1 MSTDK
6 GQMPTDSIN
15 FSGRRIGAGFPVF
28 VIAEA
33 GLNHNGSLKM
43 ALQLVDAAK
52 QASADCVKFQKRDVS
67 NLAISDVLEA
77 EDRRFPSLGSTYR
90 GIRERLEFGEAEYRE
105 IIQHCRSKEIQF
117 LCTAFDIASIEFL
130 SALDV
135 GAFKLASHS
144 LTNMP
149 LIECAASTRKPVF
162 LSTGM
167 CTFYE
172 IDRSVEVFQKRGTPL
187 ALFHCVS
194 VYPHKAEEANL
205 SLMDAIRERYQVP
218 VGYSGHEL
226 GHLPTLVAV
235 ARGAAAIERHFTM
248 DKTLEGFDHRISLEP
263 HELSNMIRDIR
274 MAEASLGTRKKE
286 ITEAEWT
293 TRRKYH
299 VSIVSKAAIA
309 AGTLIEE
316 SMLGTKNPGLG
327 IESYLISEV
336 VGRRT
341 RQNIPADSLIQWEML
356 EKS

>member
-1 MSTDK
+1 MSPEKHQT
-6 GQMPTDSIN
+6 PASTIN
-15 FSGRRIGAGFPVF
+15 FSGRTIGGGSAAF

-33 GLNHNGSLKM
+33 GLNHNGSLEL

-52 QASADCVKFQKRDVS
+52 QAGADCVKFQKRDVS
-67 NLAISDVLEA
+67 NLAISEVLEA
-77 EDRRFPSLGSTYR
+77 EDRRFPGLGSTYR

-117 LCTAFDIASIEFL
+117 LCTAFDIASVGFL
-130 SALDV
+130 SGLDV

-149 LIECAASTRKPVF
+149 LIECVASAGTPVF

-167 CTFYE
+167 CTFDE
-172 IDRSVEVFQKRGTPL
+172 IDRSMEILQKRGTPL
-187 ALFHCVS
+187 VLFHCVS
-194 VYPHKAEEANL
+194 VYPHKAEETNL
-205 SLMDAIRERYQVP
+205 RLMDAIRERYQVP

-235 ARGAAAIERHFTM
+235 ARGAAAVERHFTM

-263 HELSNMIRDIR
+263 QELSSMIRDIR
-274 MAEASLGTRKKE
+274 LAEACLGTREKE

-299 VSIVSKAAIA
+299 VSIVTKGAIA
-309 AGTLIEE
+309 AGTIIEE
-316 SMLGTKNPGLG
+316 SMLHTKNPGLG

-336 VGRRT
+336 VGKRA
-341 RQNIPADSLIQWEML
+341 RQNIPSDSLIHWEML
-356 EKS
+356 EES